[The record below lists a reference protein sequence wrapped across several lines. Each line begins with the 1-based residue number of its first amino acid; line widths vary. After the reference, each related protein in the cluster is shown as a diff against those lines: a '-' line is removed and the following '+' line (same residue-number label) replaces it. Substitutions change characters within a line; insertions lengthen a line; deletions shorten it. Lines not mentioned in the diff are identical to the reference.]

1 MIYIDDHIAEF
12 DLEETLKQVSPQR
25 REKALR
31 FRHEAGRRQSVA
43 VYLLL
48 KKALKQ
54 EYGITG
60 DLEFGFQ
67 EQGKPFLLQY
77 PEIHFSLSHCKVAV
91 ACAVSNH
98 PVGIDIEHIRPY
110 RPELGAYV
118 LSEEERQQVEG
129 AERSDVEFIKW
140 WTRKESYLKLTG
152 EGIRNDLKTLDLSK
166 VQQETVVNL
175 EKEYVYTA
183 SSYLEDVE

>member
-1 MIYIDDHIAEF
+1 MFYIDDHIAEF
-12 DLEETLKQVSPQR
+12 DLEEALKQVSPQR
-25 REKALR
+25 KEKALR
-31 FRHEAGRRQSVA
+31 YRHEAGQRQSVA

-48 KKALKQ
+48 KKALEQ

-91 ACAVSNH
+91 ACAVSDH

-110 RPELGAYV
+110 HPDLGAYV
-118 LSEEERQQVEG
+118 LNEEDLRQVERS
-129 AERSDVEFIKW
+129 ERPDVEFIKR
-140 WTRKESYLKLTG
+140 WTQKESYLKLTG
-152 EGIRNDLKTLDLSK
+152 EGIRNDLKTLDMSTAHF
-166 VQQETVVNL
+166 ETVVNL
-175 EKEYVYTA
+175 EKEYVCTMA
-183 SSYLEDVE
+183 NF